1 MTIVTSEL
9 VTNLEISMGEM
20 LGVSTYDL
28 PCIRLF
34 DTRAGLLKYRMDEDI
49 TFDNIMKLI
58 NDWEKGTL
66 STYLKS
72 DKLMMKEDGPI
83 TTIASKNFN
92 EIVNDETRDVMV
104 LFCNNVNEKCREF
117 DSIYLYFAKKAKSH
131 SNDTLLITYINNKL
145 NELENYKILKVPA
158 IKLFTGGN
166 NQNVIDFYDE
176 DFSYENLIDFV
187 VKYSHFNNGFKK
199 EDL

>member
-92 EIVNDETRDVMV
+92 EIV
-104 LFCNNVNEKCREF
+104 
-117 DSIYLYFAKKAKSH
+117 I
-131 SNDTLLITYINNKL
+131 
-145 NELENYKILKVPA
+145 
-158 IKLFTGGN
+158 
-166 NQNVIDFYDE
+166 
-176 DFSYENLIDFV
+176 
-187 VKYSHFNNGFKK
+187 
-199 EDL
+199 